1 MESKALTKGDPWSAS
16 GASGT
21 LPRAEAEFEMPFSV
35 GQVIAGKFEITKLLG
50 VGGVGFVVA
59 ANHLELAQKVA
70 LKFLRPEMLANTQ
83 VAGRFAHEALA
94 AARIKS
100 EHVARVYDVGSLDD
114 GTPFIVMEF
123 LDGRDLFDIVTQ
135 DGPQPVR
142 LAVDYML
149 QACEALADAHS
160 CGIVHRDIKP
170 ENLFL
175 LHRSEGIE
183 LIKILDFGI
192 SKLALTGS
200 AFKSNVPLVK
210 TMLPVGSPVYMS
222 PEQIRASKDTDH
234 RTDIWS
240 MGCVLYELL
249 TGGAA
254 FDAPTLTQLSAAIL
268 ETNPGPPSRNRSD
281 VPPEIDA
288 IVKRCLEKNP
298 ADRFQNVAQ
307 LAMALYPY
315 GPRRSRIHAERC
327 CRLLKV
333 LGSTNAEFELPS
345 VRPPNWEVMSSG
357 SFPMA
362 EPHSAPTKRP
372 ITTQDQIATFHPAYR
387 SKKFAIAAIA
397 FVATAGLAFGLL
409 RGRLRTAEAPAVDSG
424 HRPSAAAI
432 QLLSPPPLTP
442 ATMAQGNL
450 QAPKENAVPAPS
462 QAQAVANSADVAASV
477 VTTKSPIAKP
487 GVVPRR
493 LPTMRPTR
501 TKVRAGTESGSGN
514 RSEPDPG
521 F

>member
-1 MESKALTKGDPWSAS
+1 MESKALTKGDQWSAS

-21 LPRAEAEFEMPFSV
+21 LPRAEEEFEMPFTI

-59 ANHLELAQKVA
+59 ANHLELGQKVA
-70 LKFLRPEMLANTQ
+70 LKFLKPDMLANTQ

-100 EHVARVYDVGSLDD
+100 EHVARVYDVGSLED

-160 CGIVHRDIKP
+160 CGIVHRDVKP

-222 PEQIRASKDTDH
+222 PEQIRASKETDH

-240 MGCVLYELL
+240 LGCVLYELL

-268 ETNPGPPSRNRSD
+268 ETNPTPPSRHRPD

-345 VRPPNWEVMSSG
+345 VRPPNWEVMTSG
-357 SFPMA
+357 AFPTA
-362 EPHSAPTKRP
+362 EPRSAPTKRP
-372 ITTQDQIATFHPAYR
+372 SSTQDQIATFHPAYR
-387 SKKFAIAAIA
+387 SKKFAIATVA
-397 FVATAGLAFGLL
+397 FVVAAALAFGLF
-409 RGRLRTAEAPAVDSG
+409 RNRLRTPDAPAVETGPRS
-424 HRPSAAAI
+424 SAPVE
-432 QLLSPPPLTP
+432 LLSPPAIAAAKKVQLDSQDPKENIAP
-442 ATMAQGNL
+442 APARALAAANSAEGEASAATTKFPTAKPMGNL
-450 QAPKENAVPAPS
+450 QH
-462 QAQAVANSADVAASV
+462 
-477 VTTKSPIAKP
+477 
-487 GVVPRR
+487 R
-493 LPTMRPTR
+493 LPVRPPTR
-501 TKVRAGTESGSGN
+501 SKARAGGESTSGN
-514 RSEPDPG
+514 RIEPDPG